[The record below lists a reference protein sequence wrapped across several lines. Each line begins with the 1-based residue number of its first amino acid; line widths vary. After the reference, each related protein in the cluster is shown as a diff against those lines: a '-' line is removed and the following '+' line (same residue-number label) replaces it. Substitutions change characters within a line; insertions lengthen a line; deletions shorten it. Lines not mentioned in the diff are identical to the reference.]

1 MKILILL
8 ILILIMSSMQ
18 SRISEKFISGKMSKE
33 YRDFNCKKNNE
44 LLNYVH
50 QNEKNACNIDDNKTN
65 DQVNNDRLNCRLLN
79 ENKIFLKNDVDGWCK
94 DDEVLP
100 KVLKP
105 KKIKEFSGLGLMQ
118 KYGDSNVPD
127 AVEEPNNFST
137 FPFPKNG
144 IDDRFLNLDNRKKNK
159 K

>member
-1 MKILILL
+1 
-8 ILILIMSSMQ
+8 
-18 SRISEKFISGKMSKE
+18 
-33 YRDFNCKKNNE
+33 
-44 LLNYVH
+44 
-50 QNEKNACNIDDNKTN
+50 
-65 DQVNNDRLNCRLLN
+65 
-79 ENKIFLKNDVDGWCK
+79 IFLKNDVDGWCK